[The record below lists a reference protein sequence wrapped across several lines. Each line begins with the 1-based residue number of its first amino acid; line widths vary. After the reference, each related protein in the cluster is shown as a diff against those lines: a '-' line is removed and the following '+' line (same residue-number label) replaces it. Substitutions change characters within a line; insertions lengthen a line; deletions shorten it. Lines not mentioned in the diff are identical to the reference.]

1 MGFLFAN
8 FSFHSTK
15 PPSMNRW
22 FPWRCFPAN
31 CAYPKALLPL
41 LAAIGG
47 MAIPA
52 LVFFFLNWGNPA
64 SLSGWAIPAATDI
77 AFALGVLA
85 LFGSRVPVALKVF
98 LLAVAIIDDL
108 GAIMI
113 IAMFYTSDLSINAL
127 TLSMMGFV
135 LAVIL
140 NRLGVRALTPYL
152 LIGLFMWT
160 CVLKSGVHATLAG
173 VLIALAIP
181 SKSKND
187 EMPLLQRLEH
197 ALHPWAAFLIL
208 PVFAF
213 ANAGVRLE
221 GVVYS
226 DLLAPLPLG
235 IAAGLFIGKQ
245 IGVFGATW
253 LAVKSGITRLPQG
266 VNWMQIYGV
275 ACLTG
280 IGFTMSLF
288 IGSLAFSSDEMM
300 NAVRIGVLMGSGL
313 SAVTGFVVLHIAT
326 ATGPATKQIHSVCRS
341 TGPA

>member
-127 TLSMMGFV
+127 T
-135 LAVIL
+135 
-140 NRLGVRALTPYL
+140 P
-152 LIGLFMWT
+152 
-160 CVLKSGVHATLAG
+160 
-173 VLIALAIP
+173 
-181 SKSKND
+181 
-187 EMPLLQRLEH
+187 
-197 ALHPWAAFLIL
+197 
-208 PVFAF
+208 
-213 ANAGVRLE
+213 
-221 GVVYS
+221 
-226 DLLAPLPLG
+226 
-235 IAAGLFIGKQ
+235 
-245 IGVFGATW
+245 
-253 LAVKSGITRLPQG
+253 
-266 VNWMQIYGV
+266 
-275 ACLTG
+275 
-280 IGFTMSLF
+280 
-288 IGSLAFSSDEMM
+288 
-300 NAVRIGVLMGSGL
+300 
-313 SAVTGFVVLHIAT
+313 
-326 ATGPATKQIHSVCRS
+326 CR
-341 TGPA
+341 